1 MADLGAIGVRVDER
15 RFMTTRWVPFV
26 PAQFWWMVLDPRF
39 MPTRWVPFV
48 PDQLWSLVPDPRV
61 MPRLLAPY
69 MFDNLAEERVP
80 WLSLGYGDSW
90 YSRPRPLREPTYTL
104 SMERGAW
111 PPCYPEDLVSLG
123 GQVQHPD
130 PGKVGVC
137 LYEWASRRVL
147 GLVGLDE
154 SGAWRAEVPPGRC
167 GITYQADGAQPV
179 THGPYTF

>member
-15 RFMTTRWVPFV
+15 RATVGARPWPPYDLGAWGLIIDRAMTARWMSFV
-26 PAQFWWMVLDPRF
+26 PEQF
-39 MPTRWVPFV
+39 
-48 PDQLWSLVPDPRV
+48 WSLVPDTRS

-69 MFDNLAEERVP
+69 VFDHRAEEQVP
-80 WLSLGYGDSW
+80 WRSLGYGDSW
-90 YSRPRPLREPTYTL
+90 FSRPRPPREPSYTL
-104 SMERGAW
+104 SQAQGLG
-111 PPCYPEDLVSLG
+111 PPCYPEDLIPLA

-137 LYEWASRRVL
+137 LFDWASRRVL

-154 SGAWRAEVPPGRC
+154 TGAWRAEVPPGRC

-179 THGPYTF
+179 THGPYQF

>member
-15 RFMTTRWVPFV
+15 RATVGARAWPPYDLGVWVFSFDR
-26 PAQFWWMVLDPRF
+26 A
-39 MPTRWVPFV
+39 MPTPWVPFV
-48 PDQLWSLVPDPRV
+48 PDQLWSLVPDTRSL
-61 MPRLLAPY
+61 PRLLAPY
-69 MFDNLAEERVP
+69 AFDNLAAEQVP

-90 YSRPRPLREPTYTL
+90 YSRPRPLREPSYTL

-111 PPCYPEDLVSLG
+111 LPCYPEDLVSLG

-137 LYEWASRRVL
+137 LYEWASRRVV

>member
-1 MADLGAIGVRVDER
+1 MADLGAIGVLVDER
-15 RFMTTRWVPFV
+15 RATVGARPWPPYDLGAWALTFDRAMPTRWVPCV
-26 PAQFWWMVLDPRF
+26 PAQFWW
-39 MPTRWVPFV
+39 
-48 PDQLWSLVPDPRV
+48 QVPDPTV

-69 MFDNLAEERVP
+69 GFDNLAEERVP

-90 YSRPRPLREPTYTL
+90 FSRPRPLREPIYTL
-104 SMERGAW
+104 SQAQGLG
-111 PPCYPEDLVSLG
+111 PPCYPEDLVPLA

-137 LYEWASRRVL
+137 LYDWGSRRVL

-154 SGAWRAEVPPGRC
+154 TGAWRAEVPPGRC

-179 THGPYTF
+179 THGPYAI